1 MTSEI
6 KAPASTLFE
15 TGSVIDNKWILIES
29 IGKGGMGEVF
39 RAHQLNLKRDVAIKV
54 ISEEILQDLEENPQE
69 VASAMERLQREVQTM
84 ARVRHP
90 NVLQI
95 YDYGSVKVQQ
105 NGSSKHV
112 QYIAMEYV
120 PGNTFRYTMSEE
132 GFDDETDL
140 LVEWLQNYFF
150 PVLDGLEAIHAHD
163 IIHRDIKPE
172 NILMD
177 GDTPKIADFG
187 LARSPKL
194 KAVSNSWD
202 VKGTMPYMAP
212 EQFADF
218 RKAKIPADIYSLGK
232 ILYEAIIGK
241 LDQKTVPFKAVRLE
255 DPATDLLKAVDVIIR
270 KATDENQ
277 QNRYQAISEL
287 RQDLLQGLKSMRKE
301 EKPPHNY
308 GKAPSYVRWLWIGI
322 AAVLISVGSMAI
334 YHLVGNST
342 PEKAITTNTG
352 VSVENKNS
360 GMSASDKLAAI
371 QIARDGREMKLVKL
385 PENGSFFYTDT
396 SPVTFHHYVEFLNE
410 VKESLKIIDG
420 VVRNNEEI
428 WIYLGD
434 GSNRSD
440 QIIYQHSRFH
450 LRQAEWAP
458 KPVIRVTWLGAQ
470 AYAQHYGKRLP
481 TYDEWQ
487 AIEQQFP
494 IVPDSIQ
501 SSTSDSMHSHMG
513 MSKSTQN
520 GIITQN
526 GSKVVKEWLSAKKH
540 ELSASSRVVE
550 WSADD
555 TTPSVTKR
563 YPWEGFYDVGFRTVL
578 DVHSDN
584 STK

>member
-1 MTSEI
+1 
-6 KAPASTLFE
+6 
-15 TGSVIDNKWILIES
+15 
-29 IGKGGMGEVF
+29 
-39 RAHQLNLKRDVAIKV
+39 
-54 ISEEILQDLEENPQE
+54 
-69 VASAMERLQREVQTM
+69 
-84 ARVRHP
+84 
-90 NVLQI
+90 
-95 YDYGSVKVQQ
+95 
-105 NGSSKHV
+105 
-112 QYIAMEYV
+112 
-120 PGNTFRYTMSEE
+120 
-132 GFDDETDL
+132 
-140 LVEWLQNYFF
+140 LVE
-150 PVLDGLEAIHAHD
+150 
-163 IIHRDIKPE
+163 
-172 NILMD
+172 
-177 GDTPKIADFG
+177 
-187 LARSPKL
+187 S
-194 KAVSNSWD
+194 S
-202 VKGTMPYMAP
+202 AP
-212 EQFADF
+212 E
-218 RKAKIPADIYSLGK
+218 KPITTS
-232 ILYEAIIGK
+232 
-241 LDQKTVPFKAVRLE
+241 T
-255 DPATDLLKAVDVIIR
+255 
-270 KATDENQ
+270 
-277 QNRYQAISEL
+277 EL
-287 RQDLLQGLKSMRKE
+287 
-301 EKPPHNY
+301 
-308 GKAPSYVRWLWIGI
+308 
-322 AAVLISVGSMAI
+322 
-334 YHLVGNST
+334 LVGNKS
-342 PEKAITTNTG
+342 
-352 VSVENKNS
+352 S
-360 GMSASDKLAAI
+360 GMSGSDNLEAVR
-371 QIARDGREMKLVKL
+371 IARDGREMKLVNS
-385 PENGSFFYTDT
+385 PEKGLLFYADLA
-396 SPVTFHHYVEFLNE
+396 PVTFHHYVEFLNE

-578 DVHSDN
+578 DVQSDN
-584 STK
+584 STQ